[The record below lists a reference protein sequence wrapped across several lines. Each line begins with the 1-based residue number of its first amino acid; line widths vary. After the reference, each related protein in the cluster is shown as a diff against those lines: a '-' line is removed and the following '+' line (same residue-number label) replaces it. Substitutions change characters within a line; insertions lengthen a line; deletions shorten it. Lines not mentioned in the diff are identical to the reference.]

1 MKSFVASAAASVF
14 VFACA
19 ADPGTRPHDM
29 SATSHEAM
37 AKQEDPGSE
46 RARGGI
52 QARRARQDDLVRSRR
67 MLDLDN
73 KPHEGA
79 RRRRAAPA
87 RARG

>member
-46 RARGGI
+46 RARGH
-52 QARRARQDDLVRSRR
+52 RA
-67 MLDLDN
+67 
-73 KPHEGA
+73 G
-79 RRRRAAPA
+79 
-87 RARG
+87 